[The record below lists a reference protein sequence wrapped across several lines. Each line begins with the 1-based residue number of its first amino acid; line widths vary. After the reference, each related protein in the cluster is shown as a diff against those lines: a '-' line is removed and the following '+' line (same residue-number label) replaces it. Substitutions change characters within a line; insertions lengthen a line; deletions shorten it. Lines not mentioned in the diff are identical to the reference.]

1 MENIQNEMKKLF
13 GGSCYGYCLAY
24 LFIKG
29 SKNIKTLTQAFMQGW
44 IDGFIDYDGFVSN
57 PLGFIHSMVGKVI
70 FRDVEKVTINSM
82 YDIPRKP
89 TIFEMRQPNGKDSH
103 FIVCHFDGEKVV
115 LDFDPSGISNS
126 WKLGKFISYRKYIN
140 KQ

>member
-24 LFIKG
+24 LFIKD

-44 IDGFIDYDGFVSN
+44 VDGFIDNDGFVSN

-82 YDIPRKP
+82 YDIPKEP
-89 TIFEMRQPNGKDSH
+89 TI
-103 FIVCHFDGEKVV
+103 
-115 LDFDPSGISNS
+115 
-126 WKLGKFISYRKYIN
+126 
-140 KQ
+140 